1 MHVVF
6 QSVSSAYC
14 NMVFRDDIHLFF
26 TRNAMLE
33 IVEYMQL

>member
-1 MHVVF
+1 M

-26 TRNAMLE
+26 TRNVSGTGMLE